1 MNPQVTI
8 ESQSIKDSLKRNAI
22 GKAVVSIVLFTVVY
36 YSFTSGLISCM
47 FAIITVMVLALL
59 MVIYDYFISIS
70 IIIDKGVLALLR
82 RRKK

>member
-36 YSFTSGLISCM
+36 YSFTSSLISCM